1 MDLIRIPLLFFLL
14 IMVIIWEIEVLLVN
28 GLITKNLSESPMV
41 IYDPR
46 ASLNAA
52 ESTNDEIA
60 LNIDIPATI
69 LGLAGI
75 SQPKIYQ

>member
-1 MDLIRIPLLFFLL
+1 
-14 IMVIIWEIEVLLVN
+14 
-28 GLITKNLSESPMV
+28 MV

-69 LGLAGI
+69 LDLAGI